1 MSQPPV
7 NAPYSRPVQP
17 GQPVQ
22 YGQPDQYGYPA
33 QQHQYDHAGFPGPQ
47 AQYGQ
52 AGAGQPGYGQPARP
66 GQYGQQPDARAQ
78 YGQAGAGLPGHGAGA
93 PGGPQPTTS
102 APPPSYQ
109 PSGPGPIPVGQDKV
123 VLRSR
128 AAAATLF
135 HLFVGGGF
143 GLVCLAGAVWNLL
156 HLGEEGTIGAFF
168 ILLLIGVIVLL
179 GVLLLMSARTVFDA
193 SGIHVGVTGRRR
205 DIPWPRSRTSLFVQC
220 SNATAV
226 NLAAGRP
233 RVPHADA
240 YVVGTDGRVVL
251 LPGLRWSGL
260 SDEAMERRGNA
271 ELDRVWNW
279 AAARGYVPGAGECME
294 PGGVP
299 GTQQGAQAHYG
310 LRP

>member
-7 NAPYSRPVQP
+7 NAPY
-17 GQPVQ
+17 
-22 YGQPDQYGYPA
+22 
-33 QQHQYDHAGFPGPQ
+33 
-47 AQYGQ
+47 GQ
-52 AGAGQPGYGQPARP
+52 AGI
-66 GQYGQQPDARAQ
+66 
-78 YGQAGAGLPGHGAGA
+78 GLPDYGTGG
-93 PGGPQPTTS
+93 PGGAQPTTS
-102 APPPSYQ
+102 APPPGYQ

-123 VLRSR
+123 VFKSR
-128 AAAATLF
+128 AAAATIF

-143 GLVCLAGAVWNLL
+143 GLVCLAGAVWNLI
-156 HLGEEGTIGAFF
+156 HLGEEGTIGAFLL
-168 ILLLIGVIVLL
+168 LLLIGVIMLL
-179 GVLLLMSARTVFDA
+179 AVLLLMSASTVFDA

-220 SNATAV
+220 SSATAV
-226 NLAAGRP
+226 SLAAGRP
-233 RVPHADA
+233 RVPRADA

-260 SDEAMERRGNA
+260 SNESMERKGNA

-299 GTQQGAQAHYG
+299 GFQQGAQAHYG
-310 LRP
+310 PRP